1 MRVLSFAALAA
12 VLTLG
17 VSSAALAQD
26 IPDAPVPAEATTA
39 PVIPTTPVVAADPVA
54 PVMPAI
60 PAAPAVAPT
69 APVVPAAPAAPP
81 APVLAAY
88 TEVEVE
94 DPVEPGFWDRC
105 TVIEAFQGAYEVSC
119 NYTRTIRRDIHV
131 RPVGG
136 QPATQTAARPAAG
149 PPFGRGSIVLGSTM
163 GLPNDWKLCVIL
175 RNEVEA
181 NNSYAANCGG
191 GPIRLLP
198 AWARADPKAPA
209 S

>member
-1 MRVLSFAALAA
+1 MPILSFATLAMGLA
-12 VLTLG
+12 LG
-17 VSSAALAQD
+17 VSSAAAAQD

-39 PVIPTTPVVAADPVA
+39 PVIPTTPVATDAAA
-54 PVMPAI
+54 PVIPAT
-60 PAAPAVAPT
+60 PAAPAV
-69 APVVPAAPAAPP
+69 VPAAPVAPPAAPP
-81 APVLAAY
+81 LAAY

-94 DPVEPGFWDRC
+94 DPVDPGFWDRC

-119 NYTRTIRRDIHV
+119 NHTRTIRRDVHV

-136 QPATQTAARPAAG
+136 QPVTQTAARPAAG
-149 PPFGRGSIVLGSTM
+149 PPFGRGTIVLGSTM

-181 NNSYAANCGG
+181 TNSYAANCGG

-198 AWARADPKAPA
+198 NWARADPKAPA